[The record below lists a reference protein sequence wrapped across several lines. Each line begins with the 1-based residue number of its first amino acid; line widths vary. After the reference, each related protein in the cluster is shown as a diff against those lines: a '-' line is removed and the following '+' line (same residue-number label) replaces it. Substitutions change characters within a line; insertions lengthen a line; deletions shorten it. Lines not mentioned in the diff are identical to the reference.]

1 MTLLTQQLENIEQ
14 KVQQLVEAIA
24 ALRQQN
30 AVLSKENIKVK
41 AELEAQQERIGEL
54 TERLT
59 NSQQALVGQ
68 RGDDSESNQK
78 LRKQIDQ
85 YIKEIDKCIEWLQNV

>member
-1 MTLLTQQLENIEQ
+1 MTQQLENIEQ
-14 KVQQLVEAIA
+14 KVRLLAEAIT

-30 AVLSKENIKVK
+30 VLLSNENNKLK
-41 AELEAQQERIGEL
+41 ADLEAQHERIGEL

-59 NSQQALVGQ
+59 NSQLALAGQ

-85 YIKEIDKCIEWLQNV
+85 YITEIDKCIEWLQNA

>member
-1 MTLLTQQLENIEQ
+1 MTQQLENIEQ
-14 KVQQLVEAIA
+14 KVRQLAEAMT

-30 AVLSKENIKVK
+30 AVLSKENNKLK
-41 AELEAQQERIGEL
+41 ADLEAQQERTGEL

-59 NSQQALVGQ
+59 NSQQALAGQ

-85 YIKEIDKCIEWLQNV
+85 YINEIDKCIEWLQNA

>member
-1 MTLLTQQLENIEQ
+1 MTQQLENIEQ
-14 KVQQLVEAIA
+14 KVRQLAEAMTT
-24 ALRQQN
+24 LRQQN
-30 AVLSKENIKVK
+30 AALFKENNKLK
-41 AELEAQQERIGEL
+41 ADLEAQQERTGEL

-59 NSQQALVGQ
+59 NSQQALAGQ

-85 YIKEIDKCIEWLQNV
+85 YINEIDKCIEWLQNA

>member
-1 MTLLTQQLENIEQ
+1 MTQQLENIEQ
-14 KVQQLVEAIA
+14 KVRQLAEAMT

-30 AVLSKENIKVK
+30 AVLSKENNKLK
-41 AELEAQQERIGEL
+41 ADLEAQQERTGEL

-59 NSQQALVGQ
+59 NSQQALAGQ

-85 YIKEIDKCIEWLQNV
+85 YIHEIDKCIEWLQNA

>member
-1 MTLLTQQLENIEQ
+1 MTQQLDNIEQ
-14 KVQQLVEAIA
+14 KVRLLVEAMN

-30 AVLSKENIKVK
+30 AALSKENIKLK
-41 AELEAQQERIGEL
+41 ADLDALQERIGEL

-59 NSQQALVGQ
+59 NSQQALAGQ
-68 RGDDSESNQK
+68 RGDDSENTQK

-85 YIKEIDKCIEWLQNV
+85 YINEIDKCIEWLQNA

>member
-1 MTLLTQQLENIEQ
+1 MTQQLDNIEQ
-14 KVQQLVEAIA
+14 KVKHLAEAMT

-30 AVLSKENIKVK
+30 ASLLQENNKLK
-41 AELEAQQERIGEL
+41 ADLEAQHERIGEL

-59 NSQQALVGQ
+59 NSQQALAGQ
-68 RGDDSESNQK
+68 RGDDSENTQK

-85 YIKEIDKCIEWLQNV
+85 YIQEIDKCIEWLQNA

>member
-1 MTLLTQQLENIEQ
+1 MTQQLENIEQ
-14 KVQQLVEAIA
+14 KVRLLAEAIT

-30 AVLSKENIKVK
+30 ALLSNENNKLK
-41 AELEAQQERIGEL
+41 ADLEAQHERIGEL

-59 NSQQALVGQ
+59 NSQLALAGQ

-85 YIKEIDKCIEWLQNV
+85 YINEIDKCIEWLQNA

>member
-1 MTLLTQQLENIEQ
+1 MTQQLDSIEQ
-14 KVQQLVEAIA
+14 KVKLLLDAMT

-30 AVLSKENIKVK
+30 ASLLQENNKLK
-41 AELEAQQERIGEL
+41 AELEAQHERIGEL

-59 NSQQALVGQ
+59 NSQQALAGQ
-68 RGDDSESNQK
+68 RGDDSENTQK

-85 YIKEIDKCIEWLQNV
+85 YIQEIDKCIEWLQNA

>member
-1 MTLLTQQLENIEQ
+1 MTQQLDSIEQ
-14 KVQQLVEAIA
+14 KVKLLLEAMN

-30 AVLSKENIKVK
+30 ASLLKENNQLK
-41 AELEAQQERIGEL
+41 ADLEAQHERIGEL

-59 NSQQALVGQ
+59 NSQQALAGQ
-68 RGDDSESNQK
+68 RGDDSENTQK

-85 YIKEIDKCIEWLQNV
+85 YIQEIDKCIEWLQNA

>member
-1 MTLLTQQLENIEQ
+1 MDQQLENIEQ
-14 KVQQLVEAIA
+14 KVRQLAEAIT

-30 AVLSKENIKVK
+30 ATLLKENNKLK
-41 AELEAQQERIGEL
+41 AELETQHERIGEL

-59 NSQQALVGQ
+59 NSQQALAGQ

-85 YIKEIDKCIEWLQNV
+85 YISEIDKCIEWLQNA

>member
-1 MTLLTQQLENIEQ
+1 MTQQLENIEQ
-14 KVQQLVEAIA
+14 KVRQLVEAMTV
-24 ALRQQN
+24 LRHQN
-30 AVLSKENIKVK
+30 AVLLKENNKLK

-59 NSQQALVGQ
+59 NSQQALAGQ
-68 RGDDSESNQK
+68 RGDDSESNPK

-85 YIKEIDKCIEWLQNV
+85 YINEIDKCIEWLQNA

>member
-1 MTLLTQQLENIEQ
+1 MTQQLDNIEH
-14 KVQQLVEAIA
+14 KVKQLLDAMT

-30 AVLSKENIKVK
+30 ASLLQENNKLK
-41 AELEAQQERIGEL
+41 ADLEAQHERIGEL

-59 NSQQALVGQ
+59 NSQQALAGQ
-68 RGDDSESNQK
+68 RGDDSENTQK

-85 YIKEIDKCIEWLQNV
+85 YIQEIDKCIEWLQSA

>member
-1 MTLLTQQLENIEQ
+1 MTQQLENIEQ
-14 KVQQLVEAIA
+14 KVRQLAEVMT

-30 AVLSKENIKVK
+30 AVLSIENNKLK
-41 AELEAQQERIGEL
+41 ADLEAQQERIGEL

-59 NSQQALVGQ
+59 NSQQAWAGQ

-85 YIKEIDKCIEWLQNV
+85 YINEIDKCIEWLQNA

>member
-1 MTLLTQQLENIEQ
+1 MNQQLDNIEQ
-14 KVQQLVEAIA
+14 KVRLLAEAIT

-30 AVLSKENIKVK
+30 TLLSNENNKLK
-41 AELEAQQERIGEL
+41 ADLEAQHERIGEL

-59 NSQQALVGQ
+59 NSQQALAGQ

-85 YIKEIDKCIEWLQNV
+85 YINEIDKCIEWLQNA

>member
-1 MTLLTQQLENIEQ
+1 MTQQLENIEQ
-14 KVQQLVEAIA
+14 KVRQLADAIT

-30 AVLSKENIKVK
+30 AVLLKENNKLK
-41 AELEAQQERIGEL
+41 SEMTAQTERIGEL

-59 NSQQALVGQ
+59 NSQQALAGQ

-85 YIKEIDKCIEWLQNV
+85 YINEIDKCIEWLQSV

>member
-1 MTLLTQQLENIEQ
+1 LTHQLDNIEQ
-14 KVQQLVEAIA
+14 KVMQLLEAMT

-30 AVLSKENIKVK
+30 ASLLKENNRLK
-41 AELEAQQERIGEL
+41 ADLEAQQERIGEL

-59 NSQQALVGQ
+59 NSQQALAGQ
-68 RGDDSESNQK
+68 RGDDSESTQK

-85 YIKEIDKCIEWLQNV
+85 YIHEIDKCIEWLQNA

>member
-1 MTLLTQQLENIEQ
+1 MT
-14 KVQQLVEAIA
+14 

-30 AVLSKENIKVK
+30 AVLSKENNKLK
-41 AELEAQQERIGEL
+41 AEMTAQTERIGEL

-59 NSQQALVGQ
+59 NSQQALAGQ

-85 YIKEIDKCIEWLQNV
+85 YINEIDKCIEWLQNA

>member
-1 MTLLTQQLENIEQ
+1 MTQQLENIEQ
-14 KVQQLVEAIA
+14 KVRQLVEAMNS
-24 ALRQQN
+24 LRQQN
-30 AVLSKENIKVK
+30 AVLSKENNKLK
-41 AELEAQQERIGEL
+41 ADLEAQQERTGEL

-59 NSQQALVGQ
+59 NSQQALAGQ

-85 YIKEIDKCIEWLQNV
+85 YINEIDKCIEWLQNA

>member
-1 MTLLTQQLENIEQ
+1 MTQQLENIEQ
-14 KVQQLVEAIA
+14 KVRLLAEAIT

-30 AVLSKENIKVK
+30 ALLSSENNKLK
-41 AELEAQQERIGEL
+41 ADLEAQQERIGEL

-59 NSQQALVGQ
+59 NSQLALAGQ
-68 RGDDSESNQK
+68 RGDDSESTQK

-85 YIKEIDKCIEWLQNV
+85 YINEIDKCIAWLQNA

>member
-1 MTLLTQQLENIEQ
+1 MTQQLENIEQ
-14 KVQQLVEAIA
+14 KVRQLVEAMT

-30 AVLSKENIKVK
+30 AALSKENNKLK
-41 AELEAQQERIGEL
+41 AELEAQQERTGEL

-59 NSQQALVGQ
+59 NSQQALAGQ

-85 YIKEIDKCIEWLQNV
+85 YINEIDKCIEWLQNA

>member
-1 MTLLTQQLENIEQ
+1 MTQQLDSIEQ
-14 KVQQLVEAIA
+14 KVKLLLEAMT

-30 AVLSKENIKVK
+30 ASLLQENNKLK
-41 AELEAQQERIGEL
+41 AELETQHERIGEL

-85 YIKEIDKCIEWLQNV
+85 YINEIDKCIEWLQNV

>member
-1 MTLLTQQLENIEQ
+1 MTQQLDNIEQ
-14 KVQQLVEAIA
+14 KVRHLVEAMN

-30 AVLSKENIKVK
+30 AALSKENIKLK
-41 AELEAQQERIGEL
+41 ADLEAQQERIGEL

-59 NSQQALVGQ
+59 NSQQALAGQ
-68 RGDDSESNQK
+68 RGDDSESTQK

-85 YIKEIDKCIEWLQNV
+85 YINEIDKCIEWLQNA

>member
-1 MTLLTQQLENIEQ
+1 MTQQLDNIEQ
-14 KVQQLVEAIA
+14 KVRLLAEAIT

-30 AVLSKENIKVK
+30 AQLSNENDKLK

-59 NSQQALVGQ
+59 NSQLALAGQ
-68 RGDDSESNQK
+68 RGDDSESTQK

-85 YIKEIDKCIEWLQNV
+85 YINEIDKCIAWLQNA

>member
-1 MTLLTQQLENIEQ
+1 MTQQLENIEQ
-14 KVQQLVEAIA
+14 KVRQLAGA
-24 ALRQQN
+24 MTALRQQN
-30 AVLSKENIKVK
+30 AALSKENNKLK
-41 AELEAQQERIGEL
+41 ADLEAQQERTGEL

-59 NSQQALVGQ
+59 NSQQALAGQ

-85 YIKEIDKCIEWLQNV
+85 YINEIDKCIEWLQNA

>member
-1 MTLLTQQLENIEQ
+1 MTQQLENIEQ
-14 KVQQLVEAIA
+14 KVRQLVEAMT

-30 AVLSKENIKVK
+30 AVLSKENNKLK
-41 AELEAQQERIGEL
+41 ADLEAQQERTGEL

-59 NSQQALVGQ
+59 NSQQALAGQ

-85 YIKEIDKCIEWLQNV
+85 YINEIDKCIEWLQNA

>member
-1 MTLLTQQLENIEQ
+1 MTQQLDNIEQ
-14 KVQQLVEAIA
+14 KVRRLAEAIT

-30 AVLSKENIKVK
+30 ALLSSENNKLK
-41 AELEAQQERIGEL
+41 ADLEAQQERIGEL

-59 NSQQALVGQ
+59 NSQLALAGQ
-68 RGDDSESNQK
+68 RGDDSESTQK

-85 YIKEIDKCIEWLQNV
+85 YINEIDKCIAWLQNA

>member
-1 MTLLTQQLENIEQ
+1 LTQQLDNIEQ
-14 KVQQLVEAIA
+14 KVRLLAEAIT

-30 AVLSKENIKVK
+30 AQLSNENDKLK

-59 NSQQALVGQ
+59 NSQLALAGQ
-68 RGDDSESNQK
+68 RGDDSESTQK

-85 YIKEIDKCIEWLQNV
+85 YINEIDKCIAWLQNA